1 MSIHLAM
8 PWAPKSRTYCLPGSV
23 VMKMALGEAPE
34 TIPVYADVSNERQPA
49 APSLDGGVIDR
60 VVAHHAG
67 IVRISRLHASAAS
80 LQRPG
85 ARQGRHRRIAI
96 VALARKLLI
105 AFWRFA
111 TFGEIPEGAT
121 LKIA

>member
-1 MSIHLAM
+1 LKAISVRSKSSPSIA
-8 PWAPKSRTYCLPGSV
+8 SV
-23 VMKMALGEAPE
+23 F
-34 TIPVYADVSNERQPA
+34 
-49 APSLDGGVIDR
+49 
-60 VVAHHAG
+60 
-67 IVRISRLHASAAS
+67 
-80 LQRPG
+80 
-85 ARQGRHRRIAI
+85 ARRWRRESRHRRIAI